1 MKENLFKKIASVK
14 FVSRKHWISCLIPIF
29 VVLLIAC
36 LPITIISLGLGI
48 IVFMA
53 LSILIIAIFIFLSDY
68 IQVSSNEELVI
79 ISDGEEVVLPK
90 GRYFLFPYRNIAK
103 EKFSLKTQNFPIMT
117 KEKVNFAHEAEF
129 EVKVDYFGRIQN
141 SKDYYIN
148 KFVVQEIMKCLIIYY
163 FEKRS
168 YKIFITEKNPFVIEN
183 LSIID
188 PNGSVISFIE
198 NNFGIKIYSIVFTL
212 LNKIKEED
220 VDENNGDGC

>member
-1 MKENLFKKIASVK
+1 MKENLFKKIASIK
-14 FVSRKHWISCLIPIF
+14 FISKKHWISCLVPIF

-68 IQVSSNEELVI
+68 IQVSSNEELII

-103 EKFSLKTQNFPIMT
+103 EKFSLKTQKFPILI
-117 KEKVNFAHEAEF
+117 KEKVKFVYGAEF
-129 EVKVDYFGRIQN
+129 EVNIEFFGRIEN
-141 SKDYYIN
+141 SKDYYKN
-148 KFVVQEIMKCLIIYY
+148 KFIVQEIMKYLIIY
-163 FEKRS
+163 FFKERS
-168 YKIFITEKNPFVIEN
+168 YKVFITEKNPFVIEN

-188 PNGSVISFIE
+188 PNGLVISFIK
-198 NNFGIKIYSIVFTL
+198 NNFGIKIYYL
-212 LNKIKEED
+212 LVNLIR
-220 VDENNGDGC
+220 NQLLLL